1 LRWLP
6 AKRATFVIEAD
17 SRISTVIKSEVSMN
31 IHVGKALAALQAANE
46 RK

>member
-6 AKRATFVIEAD
+6 AQRATFVIGAGGG
-17 SRISTVIKSEVSMN
+17 ISTVIKSEVNMN
-31 IHVGKALAALQAANE
+31 IHVDKPFAALQAVND